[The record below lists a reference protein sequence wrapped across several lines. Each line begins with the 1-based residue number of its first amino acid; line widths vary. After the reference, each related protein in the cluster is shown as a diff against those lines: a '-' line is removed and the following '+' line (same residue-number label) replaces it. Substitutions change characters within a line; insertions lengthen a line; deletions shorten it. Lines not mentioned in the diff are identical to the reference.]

1 MSLKRSSF
9 QIAVDVLAAINNGEM
24 RPTRIM
30 YAANL
35 TWPSLQKTLNL
46 LVSKKYVVE
55 VSENPTYSKKQ
66 YKITKSGRN
75 VLSYYSKLE
84 KLVKINA
91 HT

>member
-1 MSLKRSSF
+1 MKFSVFPCTS
-9 QIAVDVLAAINNGEM
+9 V
-24 RPTRIM
+24 
-30 YAANL
+30 
-35 TWPSLQKTLNL
+35 
-46 LVSKKYVVE
+46 VSKKYVVE

-66 YKITKSGRN
+66 YKITKSGTN